1 MNLRCK
7 VKYLTYLLLM
17 EINKLTVTAWASLL
31 ARFEGWESVGIAPR
45 ASVVELPACAQL
57 SVESITGI

>member
-1 MNLRCK
+1 
-7 VKYLTYLLLM
+7 M